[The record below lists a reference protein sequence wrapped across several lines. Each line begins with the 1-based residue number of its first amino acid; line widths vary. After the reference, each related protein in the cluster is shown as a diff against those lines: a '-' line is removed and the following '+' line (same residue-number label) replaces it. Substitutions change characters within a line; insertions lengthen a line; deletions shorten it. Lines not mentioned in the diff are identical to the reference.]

1 MNAKA
6 KGSRAERRVITALE
20 AAGYCC
26 TRAAG
31 SLGVWDVIAI
41 GAHDIRLVQVK
52 AGDRCQVSP
61 AEKEQMQLF
70 VAPPN
75 ASREIWRYFD
85 RAKAP
90 SIERLV
96 GRIQTH
102 YNDEEGIL
110 RERPRSA

>member
-1 MNAKA
+1 M
-6 KGSRAERRVITALE
+6 TQLE

-41 GAHDIRLVQVK
+41 GPHDIRLVQVK
-52 AGDRCQVSP
+52 AGDRCQVLP

-70 VAPPN
+70 LAPGN
-75 ASREIWRYFD
+75 VSREIWRYYD
-85 RAKAP
+85 RAKGP
-90 SIERLV
+90 QIERLPA
-96 GRIQTH
+96 RSQTH